1 MNSINA
7 RTLQKIPL
15 ERQTIAN
22 KVASSKVIEM
32 KINWTKSRAPSSS
45 TFKLLY
51 DTKYMEVIQA
61 SYLAIRLT
69 FNPRKAKGGKKREE
83 NKEKTDERKGDK
95 SQGKVIPLGRRII
108 LLFFFFRL
116 MYIYMYNDSVSSTAW
131 LFFILHT
138 T

>member
-1 MNSINA
+1 
-7 RTLQKIPL
+7 
-15 ERQTIAN
+15 
-22 KVASSKVIEM
+22 
-32 KINWTKSRAPSSS
+32 
-45 TFKLLY
+45 
-51 DTKYMEVIQA
+51 MEVIQA

-95 SQGKVIPLGRRII
+95 SRGKVIPLGRRII

>member
-95 SQGKVIPLGRRII
+95 SRGKVIPLGRRII